1 MIKPGWRMDHLI
13 ILKEDKNIFN
23 LFFQAWNWAIFCLYG
38 ISVIVAILL
47 VARDAR
53 DRGYKRLAR
62 VGWCALV
69 IFVFP
74 IGLALYLLLVKKDFQ
89 RWHPD

>member
-1 MIKPGWRMDHLI
+1 MEQLLI
-13 ILKEDKNIFN
+13 STGELNIFAR
-23 LFFQAWNWAIFCLYG
+23 FFQAWNWAVFCVYA
-38 ISVIVAILL
+38 ISAIIAIIL

-62 VGWCALV
+62 IGWCALV

-74 IGLALYLLLVKKDFQ
+74 IGLALYLLMVKKDF
-89 RWHPD
+89 